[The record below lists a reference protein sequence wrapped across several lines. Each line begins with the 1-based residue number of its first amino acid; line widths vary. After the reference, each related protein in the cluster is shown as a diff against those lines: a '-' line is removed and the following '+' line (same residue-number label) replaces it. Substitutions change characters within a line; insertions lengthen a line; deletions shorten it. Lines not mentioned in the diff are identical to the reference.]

1 MPGLIICSP
10 QTQINSELIP
20 FTEFSSTWSQS
31 TKNLCMDNNI
41 IVPQLIKAD
50 RDRPLDML
58 ECRRFVWEPPIWSD
72 RGNEGVWSN
81 LIQQENSHL
90 YTEDIQIFPWPAF
103 NPTMSPAEHVWMC
116 AGCTSPGMESNSW
129 KPDLD
134 TCAVHEQSVT
144 ACTESRSVRR
154 PYLILNI
161 LYMHV
166 LQQWNLF
173 KTYLTSLH
181 W

>member
-10 QTQINSELIP
+10 QTQINSELIQ
-20 FTEFSSTWSQS
+20 FTEFPSTWSQS
-31 TKNLCMDNNI
+31 TKNLCMHNNI
-41 IVPQLIKAD
+41 ILPQLIKAD

-58 ECRRFVWEPPIWSD
+58 ECCRFVWEHPIWSD

-81 LIQQENSHL
+81 LLQQENSHL
-90 YTEDIQIFPWPAF
+90 YTEDIQTFPWPAF

-129 KPDLD
+129 KQIWTLVQTTSSLWLLALSHSLFMDS
-134 TCAVHEQSVT
+134 T
-144 ACTESRSVRR
+144 SVRR

-166 LQQWNLF
+166 LQ
-173 KTYLTSLH
+173 H
-181 W
+181 